1 MSADFDSLKMVTSV
15 CEALA
20 FCGIIGTY
28 INLLDIHLFLNPDC
42 LSQCMA
48 DSMC

>member
-1 MSADFDSLKMVTSV
+1 MVTSV
-15 CEALA
+15 CETLA
-20 FCGIIGTY
+20 FCGIIGNTY

-48 DSMC
+48 DSIC